1 MKFGLKCIGR
11 FKNVEVKLD
20 GITVICG
27 ENSTGKSTVG
37 KALFCC
43 FNSMCDFDEKIKES
57 RKSRIHL
64 LFRRNSMRHSHIR
77 GGATVVSSEAP
88 SLRAIYIQAEDYFQ
102 ILTDMEECY
111 DKQKLTEY
119 LSQIHYIQD
128 VESVAEES
136 INIMKRSDDDILSEH
151 IHRYFSETYIGQIR
165 NINTSSNTI
174 SRAAMDFRDGT
185 NSVRFYANKCNLEK
199 MKVIVSHPA
208 YYIDNPFVVN
218 DLNYHTYYNREID
231 GNVIN
236 AIVQAR
242 KELAADKMTDI
253 FDAVDNKER
262 LQDVYAVM
270 KKAYKGK
277 TVIIDGQYFYE
288 EKGSK
293 PVNFIN
299 LSTGL
304 KSFALIERLL
314 ESGKL
319 KTKDVLIL
327 DEPEIH
333 LHPEWQLVYAEV
345 IVLLQKAL
353 DLTVLIT
360 THSPYFLDAIDK
372 YTLKYDTVKNAAYYL
387 AENEGV
393 HSTLKDVT
401 TDLES
406 IYELMYKPMQKLEKM
421 EYGIYD

>member
-43 FNSMCDFDEKIKES
+43 FNSMCDFDKKILEMRKNEFCAVIDKYNVFEISPTNMIAKEIS
-57 RKSRIHL
+57 QYYYTNAKNNSYDYEAINNILSPYFLDDEDDLVDALIRI
-64 LFRRNSMRHSHIR
+64 
-77 GGATVVSSEAP
+77 
-88 SLRAIYIQAEDYFQ
+88 
-102 ILTDMEECY
+102 ME
-111 DKQKLTEY
+111 
-119 LSQIHYIQD
+119 
-128 VESVAEES
+128 
-136 INIMKRSDDDILSEH
+136 RSDEDIFNAY
-151 IHRYFSETYIGQIR
+151 IFRYFNETFIGQIR
-165 NINTSSNTI
+165 NINSPSNAI
-174 SRAAMDFRDGT
+174 SRAALEFSKGT
-185 NSVRFYANKCNLEK
+185 KSVRFYSNKCILENKDNNK
-199 MKVIVSHPA
+199 MTVRHPA
-208 YYIDNPFVVN
+208 YYIDNPFVVA
-218 DLNYHTYYNREID
+218 DLNYHSSYNREID

-242 KELAADKMTDI
+242 KELAVDKTANI
-253 FDAVDNKER
+253 FDEVENKER
-262 LQDVYAVM
+262 LQEVYAVM

-277 TVIIDGQYFYE
+277 TVIKDGQYFYE

-319 KTKDVLIL
+319 KKKDVLIL

-360 THSPYFLDAIDK
+360 THSIYFLDAIDK
-372 YTLKYDTVKNAAYYL
+372 YSKKYDTAKNTAYYL
-387 AENEGV
+387 AQNEGV
-393 HSTLKDVT
+393 HSTLEDVS
-401 TDLES
+401 DSLEK
-406 IYELMYKPMQKLEKM
+406 IYEQMFNPTQKLENM

>member
-27 ENSTGKSTVG
+27 ENGTGKSTVG

-43 FNSMCDFDEKIKES
+43 FNSMCDFDETILRTRRKLIVDLIKDNMERNNLFWRIKANIFFNQLYAVEGDYDKIEIISNLHK
-57 RKSRIHL
+57 I
-64 LFRRNSMRHSHIR
+64 
-77 GGATVVSSEAP
+77 P
-88 SLRAIYIQAEDYFQ
+88 YIQN
-102 ILTDMEECY
+102 I
-111 DKQKLTEY
+111 
-119 LSQIHYIQD
+119 
-128 VESVAEES
+128 ESVADES
-136 INIMKRSDDDILSEH
+136 IRIMERSDDDILSAL
-151 IHRYFSETYIGQIR
+151 IYRYFDETFTGQIR
-165 NINTSSNTI
+165 NINAPSNAI
-174 SRAAMDFRDGT
+174 SRATLEFSEGT
-185 NSVRFYANKCNLEK
+185 NSLRFYDDECRLEK
-199 MKVIVSHPA
+199 MNIGVKHPA
-208 YYIDNPFVVN
+208 YYIDNPFVVA
-218 DLNYHTYYNREID
+218 DLNYHSSYNREID

-236 AIVQAR
+236 AIVQSR
-242 KELAADKMTDI
+242 KELAVDKTANI
-253 FDAVDNKER
+253 FDEVENKER
-262 LQDVYAVM
+262 LQEVYAVM

-277 TVIIDGQYFYE
+277 TVIKDGQYFYE

-293 PVNFIN
+293 PINFIN

-319 KTKDVLIL
+319 KKKDVLIL

-353 DLTVLIT
+353 DLTVVIT
-360 THSPYFLDAIDK
+360 THSIYFLDAIDK
-372 YTLKYDTVKNAAYYL
+372 YSKKYDTAKNTAYYL
-387 AENEGV
+387 AQNEGV
-393 HSTLKDVT
+393 HSTLEDVS
-401 TDLES
+401 DSLEK
-406 IYELMYKPMQKLEKM
+406 IYEQMFNPTQKLENM

>member
-11 FKNVEVKLD
+11 FKNVEVKLN

-27 ENSTGKSTVG
+27 ENGTGKSTVG

-43 FNSMCDFDEKIKES
+43 FNSMCDFDEKITES
-57 RKSRIHL
+57 RLNKIYS
-64 LFRRNSMRHSHIR
+64 LFRKNFMR
-77 GGATVVSSEAP
+77 SSVRRLAP
-88 SLRAIYIQAEDYFQ
+88 RTIQIQAKDYFQ
-102 ILTDMEECY
+102 FLTDMESSY
-111 DKQKLTEY
+111 DIDKMADY
-119 LSQIHYIQD
+119 LSEIHYIQD
-128 VESVAEES
+128 TDSVCEES
-136 INIMKRSDDDILSEH
+136 IHVMEKSDDDVLSEL
-151 IHRYFSETYIGQIR
+151 IYRYFNETFNEQIR
-165 NINTSSNTI
+165 NINVRFDAISSA
-174 SRAAMDFRDGT
+174 SLEFRDGT
-185 NSVRFYANKCNLEK
+185 DSVRFYSDYCTLEK
-199 MKVIVSHPA
+199 MEVGVQHPA
-208 YYIDNPFVVN
+208 YYITNPFVVD
-218 DLNYHTYYNREID
+218 DLNDHRFYNKEID
-231 GNVIN
+231 GNIIT
-236 AIVQAR
+236 AITEAR
-242 KELAADKMTDI
+242 RELAADKMTDI

-277 TVIIDGQYFYE
+277 TVIKDGQYFYE

-387 AENEGV
+387 AENDGV

>member
-27 ENSTGKSTVG
+27 ENGTGKSTVG

-43 FNSMCDFDEKIKES
+43 FNSMCDFDKKILEMRIKEFCAVIDKYS
-57 RKSRIHL
+57 FFDTSPTDIVVTEIFQYYRTNAKS
-64 LFRRNSMRHSHIR
+64 NSYDH
-77 GGATVVSSEAP
+77 EA
-88 SLRAIYIQAEDYFQ
+88 
-102 ILTDMEECY
+102 
-111 DKQKLTEY
+111 
-119 LSQIHYIQD
+119 
-128 VESVAEES
+128 
-136 INIMKRSDDDILSEH
+136 INDILSSYFYIEDDNDEAADAL
-151 IHRYFSETYIGQIR
+151 IRIMERSDEDIFNAYIFRYFNETFTGQIR
-165 NINTSSNTI
+165 NINTPSNAI
-174 SRAAMDFRDGT
+174 SRAALTFRDGT
-185 NSVRFYANKCNLEK
+185 KSVRFYNNNCVLENKDNNK
-199 MKVIVSHPA
+199 MTVRHPA
-208 YYIDNPFVVN
+208 YYIDNPFVVA
-218 DLNYHTYYNREID
+218 DLNFHSSYNREID

-242 KELAADKMTDI
+242 KELAVDKTANI
-253 FDAVDNKER
+253 FDEVENKER
-262 LQDVYAVM
+262 LQEVYAVM

-277 TVIIDGQYFYE
+277 TVIKDGQYFYE

-293 PVNFIN
+293 PINFIN

-319 KTKDVLIL
+319 KKKDVLIL

-360 THSPYFLDAIDK
+360 THSIYFLDAIDK
-372 YTLKYDTVKNAAYYL
+372 YSKKYDTAKNTAYYL
-387 AENEGV
+387 AQNEGV
-393 HSTLKDVT
+393 HSTLEDVS
-401 TDLES
+401 DSLEK
-406 IYELMYKPMQKLEKM
+406 IYEQMFNPTQKLENM

>member
-27 ENSTGKSTVG
+27 ENGTGKSTVG

-43 FNSMCDFDEKIKES
+43 FNSMCDFDKKILEMRKKEIES
-57 RKSRIHL
+57 IINKYAFVFLSKS
-64 LFRRNSMRHSHIR
+64 S
-77 GGATVVSSEAP
+77 VSSFVNHP
-88 SLRAIYIQAEDYFQ
+88 QKMTEDIFQ
-102 ILTDMEECY
+102 Y
-111 DKQKLTEY
+111 Y
-119 LSQIHYIQD
+119 LSR
-128 VESVAEES
+128 VEGYDREE
-136 INIMKRSDDDILSEH
+136 IMSMLPSTMFNKEDAADALIRIMERSDEDIFNAY
-151 IHRYFSETYIGQIR
+151 IYRYFNETFTGQIR
-165 NINTSSNTI
+165 NLNVRSDSI
-174 SRAAMDFRDGT
+174 SHAALEFREGT
-185 NSVRFYANKCNLEK
+185 KTVRFGNSKCRLLK
-199 MKVIVSHPA
+199 TKVNVLHPA
-208 YYIDNPFVVN
+208 YYIDNPFVVA
-218 DLNYHTYYNREID
+218 DLNYHSSYNREID

-242 KELAADKMTDI
+242 KELAVDKTANI
-253 FDAVDNKER
+253 FDEVENKER
-262 LQDVYAVM
+262 LQEVYAVM

-277 TVIIDGQYFYE
+277 TVIKDGQYFYE

-293 PVNFIN
+293 PINFIN

-319 KTKDVLIL
+319 KKKDVLIL

-360 THSPYFLDAIDK
+360 THSIYFLDAIDK
-372 YTLKYDTVKNAAYYL
+372 YSKKYDTAKNTAYYL
-387 AENEGV
+387 AQNEGV
-393 HSTLKDVT
+393 HSTLEDVS
-401 TDLES
+401 DSLEK
-406 IYELMYKPMQKLEKM
+406 IYEQMFNPTQKLENM